1 MKKFIIAMFILATTF
16 TFAQES
22 YFELLRQD
30 LSTKKVALITEVMQF
45 TDEEAGVF
53 WPLYREYDLE
63 VKKMGDETIKLIKD
77 YAANYENLTDEKA
90 VELMTRS
97 YDLQEE
103 EINLNRIYMAKFGKV
118 ISPTRAVQFMQ
129 VINQIDLIL
138 DVQIAS
144 QLPLIGQPIEPVT
157 QPATDDKGSDL

>member
-45 TDEEAGVF
+45 TDSEAGVF

-77 YAANYENLTDEKA
+77 YAVNFENLTDEKS

-97 YDLQEE
+97 YDLREE
-103 EINLNRIYMAKFGKV
+103 EINLNRIYMAKFSKV

-144 QLPLIGQPIEPVT
+144 QLPLIGQPIKPVT
-157 QPATDDKGSDL
+157 DPPSDDKGSDL